1 MEFEATMKQNDQIV
15 IETLE
20 RKNDLE
26 SYIYSM
32 RSSIQSQLAEFV

>member
-1 MEFEATMKQNDQIV
+1 MEIEANMKQNDKIV

-26 SYIYSM
+26 SFIYSM
-32 RSSIQSQLAEFV
+32 RSNI